1 MLVAGGLALAVLCG
15 AGIALLTVVVRDRI
29 SDVPSGSTTITV
41 EAIAP
46 VADDALERTRRALA
60 GRAEA
65 AGLADPSVQRS
76 GDRRIVVRV
85 AGAHQEEKLRAL
97 VAVGELE
104 FRRVLATTTQRPD
117 ASAAGTPPVPGP
129 QTAPPPSRDQVITK
143 LGRAYEVAQSLVR
156 DRPAPEQIDPVT
168 REALTPF
175 AALSGA
181 EVAVLPPEVGYVVS
195 TVTCAQLLARPVDVV
210 TAPGEWTAT
219 CDRAE
224 PPSRYLLDS
233 AAVSAADISKAT
245 ATLET
250 HGQWVVTIGFTS
262 VGQQRFT
269 ELTRTASGAGDGANQ
284 VAIVVDDVVVSAP
297 TIQTVLTGDAQIVGN
312 FTRSTAEA
320 LVSQLRSG
328 PLPVALRV
336 VDLTSDPG

>member
-1 MLVAGGLALAVLCG
+1 MLVAGGLALVVLCG

-29 SDVPSGSTTITV
+29 LDVPRGSTTITV
-41 EAIAP
+41 EAVAP
-46 VADDALERTRRALA
+46 AADDALERTRQALA
-60 GRAEA
+60 DRAEA
-65 AGLADPSVQRS
+65 AGLADPSVRRS

-104 FRRVLATTTQRPD
+104 FRRVLATTTQPPD
-117 ASAAGTPPVPGP
+117 PSAPGTPPPGP
-129 QTAPPPSRDQVITK
+129 PTAPPPSRDQVITK

-168 REALTPF
+168 REALSPF

-181 EVAVLPPEVGYVVS
+181 EVAVLPPEMGYAVP
-195 TVTCAQLLARPVDVV
+195 TVTCAQLLARPVDVL
-210 TAPGEWTAT
+210 TAPGERTAT

-233 AAVSAADISKAT
+233 AALSAVDVSKAT
-245 ATLET
+245 AALET

-336 VDLTSDPG
+336 VDLTSDPD